1 MGFIVSYGV
10 REDVPRAWS
19 GLEAASAP
27 AAIEVQALHWGQA
40 QDRAGVGANVDDAA
54 PHAVDLD
61 AAEYRKEL
69 ADGGGGVGD
78 DLRVAAL
85 GVACVTI
92 NASADDQV
100 AFVRLADVTVY
111 RVRHYYRVQHWFD
124 WLGDEGLQGVAFDG

>member
-1 MGFIVSYGV
+1 MGFVVSYGV
-10 REDVPRAWS
+10 REDVPRAWG

-69 ADGGGGVGD
+69 ADGGGGVRD

-85 GVACVTI
+85 GVAGVAIDT
-92 NASADDQV
+92 SADDQV
-100 AFVRLADVTVY
+100 AFVRLADVTMY
-111 RVRHYYRVQHWFD
+111 RV
-124 WLGDEGLQGVAFDG
+124 